1 MYQST
6 ITAKGQT
13 TIPAGIRKAI
23 GAIPGTRLVWRVH
36 GEGLL
41 QVRVCVP
48 HELDTGAQ
56 AQDSIRPPAFPDA
69 S

>member
-1 MYQST
+1 MYEST

-13 TIPAGIRKAI
+13 TIPAGIRKAV
-23 GAIPGTRLVWRVH
+23 GAIPGTRLVWRVQ

-41 QVRVCVP
+41 QVRVGVA
-48 HELDTGAQ
+48 HELNKGAE
-56 AQDSIRPPAFPDA
+56 AQDSIRPPAFPDG